1 MSKGS
6 FEGLGE
12 PYFDDW
18 FRRILMRKGVKYLS
32 PGTVRSLDYVIS
44 SEMVVLE
51 LEDTVLEV
59 YNAIRQILMV
69 MPIVRDLDLGVAI
82 AIPFSLRIES
92 ALVPLEKFFNELFD
106 HHRKEFWLLSQNT
119 VIRILAEEFAG
130 FKLHFR
136 TLPENL
142 IRIRLY
148 DGYFTKKTA
157 EELEPKLKGV
167 VEK

>member
-18 FRRILMRKGVKYLS
+18 FRRYPYEGGDKVFAA
-32 PGTVRSLDYVIS
+32 GTLRSLDYVIS

-69 MPIVRDLDLGVAI
+69 MPIVRDIGLGVAI
-82 AIPFSLRIES
+82 VIPFPSRIEPL
-92 ALVPLEKFFNELFD
+92 LVPLAK
-106 HHRKEFWLLSQNT
+106 
-119 VIRILAEEFAG
+119 
-130 FKLHFR
+130 
-136 TLPENL
+136 
-142 IRIRLY
+142 
-148 DGYFTKKTA
+148 YF
-157 EELEPKLKGV
+157 
-167 VEK
+167 